1 MHARHAQRM
10 AALQLRDVPD
20 DLHRELKVR
29 AARSGQSLSEY
40 TLAVLQQHVATPTLP
55 ELMERISRRAA
66 VEPEIP
72 VGELIRAERDAR
84 SE

>member
-1 MHARHAQRM
+1 MP
-10 AALQLRDVPD
+10 ALQLRDVPE

-29 AARSGQSLSEY
+29 DARSGQSLSEY
-40 TLAVLQQHVATPTLP
+40 TLGVLQQHVASPTLP
-55 ELMERISRRAA
+55 ELIERIARRAA

-84 SE
+84 SA